1 MKEASFY
8 NELTRNEY
16 LLYTIKYEKN
26 HPVIMEK
33 IENNIMNA
41 VENGQYMVSI
51 DFDFK
56 MISAYDVQMI
66 PKVLG
71 YYGFTVEWVNTEPAN
86 IGILNI
92 HWA

>member
-1 MKEASFY
+1 MKKASFY
-8 NELTRNEY
+8 NELTRNKSV
-16 LLYTIKYEKN
+16 LYTIKYEKK

-51 DFDFK
+51 DFDFN
-56 MISAYDVQMI
+56 MISTYDVQMI

-71 YYGFTVEWVNTEPAN
+71 YYGFTAEWVNTEPTN
-86 IGILNI
+86 IGMLNI